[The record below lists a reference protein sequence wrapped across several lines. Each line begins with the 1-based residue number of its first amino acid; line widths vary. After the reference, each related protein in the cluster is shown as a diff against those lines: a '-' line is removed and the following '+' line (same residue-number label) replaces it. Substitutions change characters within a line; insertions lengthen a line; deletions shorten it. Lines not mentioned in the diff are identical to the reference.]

1 MFEHVKAAR
10 LWRGF
15 QHQLEDFFWQVSTLS
30 TNDTYDVQQSSKTIS
45 ILWSSRS
52 SNTPCS
58 LNSPNLSSNGKMPK
72 SEAKNYVKPSKQRWG
87 LTRWRDVLVNLVR
100 ACQSRETLERLST
113 SSGGFLTSFNDLR
126 KWYSCYVQQ
135 WSSLGRVPSHAAESP
150 HIPTA
155 HWTPQIYYRM
165 QKCNSLRQKTM

>member
-1 MFEHVKAAR
+1 MNQKVLEYPLLIEPPNSILRGKNAIVWSKITSQVVQTTMAPHLVKDFFGPWSIWNARESTR
-10 LWRGF
+10 LWTSIE
-15 QHQLEDFFWQVSTLS
+15 HQLEDFFWQVSMLS
-30 TNDTYDVQQSSKTIS
+30 TNDTYDVRQSSKKMS

-87 LTRWRDVLVNLVR
+87 LTRWRDVLVR
-100 ACQSRETLERLST
+100 ACESRETLERLST

-126 KWYSCYVQQ
+126 K
-135 WSSLGRVPSHAAESP
+135 
-150 HIPTA
+150 
-155 HWTPQIYYRM
+155 
-165 QKCNSLRQKTM
+165 